1 MDHNHLKK
9 ERGTWPVSILPAL
22 QSIDSNGNQSHL
34 CCKLLY
40 MCSTLLDVNNS
51 GHTTTQ
57 SGIGNFMCCHFVP
70 RTSEPLETRL
80 MNREYICSVPV
91 AHRHENGHQES
102 ATLSSWLLVWRTDPV
117 LWARAFFFALDHT
130 WPHCQER
137 HYTQEAAFWH
147 AFRLHLIHCVLIISA
162 LEMILW
168 IGWGFRASF
177 LCYESIRKLA
187 SASWIPLCLSKES
200 PMWIFTVNYPPLPPL
215 RSSFVV
221 LPWLNPPWDI
231 VAMLS
236 QSTSSASSDLLSIL
250 YLPVPDTAL
259 FHHIFLLLP
268 WPSQLAFVPYPL
280 ASISVQ
286 QKDHMEMRGILTE
299 TTMDASRSRTQVL
312 PTGRQFGCWEPSDNC
327 PNQICVWHNDL
338 QYNYLKFFPWRPWQ
352 GAEWSS

>member
-80 MNREYICSVPV
+80 M
-91 AHRHENGHQES
+91 ES
-102 ATLSSWLLVWRTDPV
+102 GIHLQCPSCTPTWKWTPGISYTEFLAACLEDRSSPLSQG
-117 LWARAFFFALDHT
+117 FFFALDHT

-200 PMWIFTVNYPPLPPL
+200 PMWIFTVNYPPLPPPPKQFCRFAVAQSPL
-215 RSSFVV
+215 GHRRHVV
-221 LPWLNPPWDI
+221 AINI
-231 VAMLS
+231 I
-236 QSTSSASSDLLSIL
+236 SIL
-250 YLPVPDTAL
+250 RLTLHFVSPSTWHSALSPHLP
-259 FHHIFLLLP
+259 
-268 WPSQLAFVPYPL
+268 PSPLAFPASFRPL
-280 ASISVQ
+280 PLGLNFCTTKGPHGNARHFDRNNDGCISKQDTSVANRQ
-286 QKDHMEMRGILTE
+286 TIWMLGTFRQLSKSDMRL
-299 TTMDASRSRTQVL
+299 AQRSTV
-312 PTGRQFGCWEPSDNC
+312 
-327 PNQICVWHNDL
+327 
-338 QYNYLKFFPWRPWQ
+338 
-352 GAEWSS
+352 